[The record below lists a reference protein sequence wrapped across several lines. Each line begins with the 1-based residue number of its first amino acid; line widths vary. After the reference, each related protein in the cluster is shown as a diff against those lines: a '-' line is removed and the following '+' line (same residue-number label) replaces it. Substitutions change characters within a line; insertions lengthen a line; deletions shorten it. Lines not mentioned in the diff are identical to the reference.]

1 MTKMYRRFY
10 DLDDREVW
18 ASYDGEKIEVL
29 LAHDL
34 MLSAGQLTGTAPEMF
49 ARIHPIMQGY
59 KEESRKLLE
68 SILEVECGIAVS
80 YKSWNFPVYDDGP
93 QEEFTFSDG
102 DATAPD
108 GCQYKLFYDRGGN
121 WLELVRKGPGG
132 DLESL
137 GTGHLDYLNILL
149 ENLLVSKG
157 VDFKSLARYSEDSD
171 IMAYYGPTVE
181 DFLSDFDVV
190 R

>member
-1 MTKMYRRFY
+1 MGKMYRRFY
-10 DLDDREVW
+10 EVDDKAVW

-29 LAHDL
+29 LAHDIV
-34 MLSAGQLTGTAPEMF
+34 LSRDQLTGNAPEML
-49 ARIHPIMQGY
+49 AKIHPTVQGY
-59 KEESRKLLE
+59 REESRKLLE
-68 SILEVECGIAVS
+68 SILEEECGIVLS
-80 YKSWNFPVYDDGP
+80 YKNWNFPVYDEP
-93 QEEFTFSDG
+93 QEDFLFTDE

-108 GCQYKLFYDRGGN
+108 GWQYKFFCDRGGN

-157 VDFKSLARYSEDSD
+157 VDFKSFSRYSPKGEETR
-171 IMAYYGPTVE
+171 YHKPTVE
-181 DFLSDFDVV
+181 DFLSDFDIV